1 MASGKD
7 SNKRRCPNFPGA
19 GLNWHASCLL
29 SSLVSPL
36 GSQSR
41 ASRTAFLLAGLL
53 VAALAL
59 EIWGIGASVSGFLR

>member
-1 MASGKD
+1 
-7 SNKRRCPNFPGA
+7 
-19 GLNWHASCLL
+19 L
-29 SSLVSPL
+29 LVSPL